1 MTTLSDW
8 QDRYNRLNAGID
20 QLQKLVE
27 SYVKNNRSTKDLI
40 KAVDSLKKRK
50 ATLESKESDLEQ
62 SAATF
67 DREFLERKSG
77 FPEPFKAD
85 KLYTI
90 QDFIL
95 FFFFISYSIFVVAL
109 SLTFSES
116 QGKILGGGFIAL
128 LLIFAL
134 IVRYA

>member
-8 QDRYNRLNAGID
+8 ESRYNRLNAGID
-20 QLQKLVE
+20 QVQKLVE
-27 SYVKNNRSTKDLI
+27 SYTKNNRATKDLVQ
-40 KAVDSLKKRK
+40 AVDSLKKRK
-50 ATLESKESDLEQ
+50 ATLDSKEKDYEQ
-62 SAATF
+62 AAATF
-67 DREFLERKSG
+67 DRDFLERKSD

-95 FFFFISYSIFVVAL
+95 FFFFISYCIFVVAL
-109 SLTFSES
+109 SLTFRSS
-116 QGKILGGGFIAL
+116 QGKILGGGFVLL

-134 IVRYA
+134 IIRYA